1 MHDEP
6 DNHSSPDSA
15 DRATEPAATPRAD
28 ETAEEKRARQMAEI
42 KAKAAARM
50 AAKGNAPAQTETP
63 HATPETPAT
72 PRAKNISPSPD
83 KEISQAGSLPAPPH
97 ADAPPSPASQA
108 APQAKA
114 PSGQSRDTVMGATG
128 ASTGTADSPTT
139 DAAASAPPADETP
152 EQKRARIIAEAKA
165 KAAARMAA
173 AKGDAKVGGE
183 TPGATAPPVTATTNT
198 TTPATSDEEKA
209 ARIAEARA
217 KAAAFKGATGKGP
230 TGESGTTPTRPTPPA
245 AGAASAAGAP
255 KAPVKKKEEGAK
267 PTDATNHPLVARL
280 REKLGGAI
288 VEASE
293 FLGQLSVRVSP
304 ARVVEVCE
312 FLKRD
317 VESPFDYLSDL
328 TCVHFPE
335 NADAPFEIV
344 YNLYSISANRR
355 VRLKARTTDAA
366 GVESVTGV
374 WPAANWLEREI
385 YDLFGVQFHHHP
397 DLRRILLPPDWEGH
411 PLRKDYPLEPVENNW
426 TAKHLPE
433 FTDVQ
438 REQLEQ
444 RRAYGLEA
452 LSTPNERRVRD
463 IFRAGKEVMP
473 LDRK

>member
-6 DNHSSPDSA
+6 DNNSSPDSA

-50 AAKGNAPAQTETP
+50 GAKGNAPAQTETT
-63 HATPETPAT
+63 HATPETSST
-72 PRAKNISPSPD
+72 PRADQISPSPN
-83 KEISQAGSLPAPPH
+83 KEISQAGNMPAPPH

-128 ASTGTADSPTT
+128 ESTGTADSSTT
-139 DAAASAPPADETP
+139 NAATSAPPADETP

-165 KAAARMAA
+165 KAAAKMAA

-217 KAAAFKGATGKGP
+217 KAAAFKGAI
-230 TGESGTTPTRPTPPA
+230 GESGTTTPPKTPA

-267 PTDATNHPLVARL
+267 PTDAAGHPLVTRL
-280 REKLGGAI
+280 REKLGEAI

-317 VESPFDYLSDL
+317 AESPFDYLSDL

-335 NADAPFEIV
+335 NADAPFEII
-344 YNLYSISANRR
+344 YNLYSISANVR
-355 VRLKARTTDAA
+355 VRLKARTTDGA

-374 WPAANWLEREI
+374 WPAANWMEREV

-426 TAKHLPE
+426 TTKHLPE